1 MPETT
6 KAFREGLRQFFSFG
20 PPLAG
25 SGKRG
30 KGAKNGFDDKIGGTV
45 GDIRR
50 IPWPCT
56 PYRSLRLPDDLL
68 KKTLSTPGSFAHPID
83 STWV

>member
-6 KAFREGLRQFFSFG
+6 KAFCEALRQFFSFD

-25 SGKRG
+25 TGKRH
-30 KGAKNGFDDKIGGTV
+30 KGAKNRFDDKIGSTMR
-45 GDIRR
+45 DIRR
-50 IPWPCT
+50 VPWPCT

-68 KKTLSTPGSFAHPID
+68 KKILGRPGSFAHP
-83 STWV
+83 VG